1 MGYKICSNI
10 PCLSR
15 RCYGKYWRRPSL
27 LINLFNITHLK
38 NWTDVFEIPYNSNI
52 RKLWIKCLTVFY
64 LALWIWGQ
72 TNNMFYGLSA
82 FFNQLVPV
90 NFIFLYFL
98 AEIHEFSFAP
108 RCKMDG
114 HRGTCTWCFKIN
126 CINYSGFPHSQQLSN
141 ITSLHRK
148 RFWYRPRNI
157 AMSQTWLLQQGKHLC
172 RRLLSLQ
179 LY

>member
-72 TNNMFYGLSA
+72 SNNMFYGLSA
-82 FFNQLVPV
+82 FFNQLAPV
-90 NFIFLYFL
+90 NFIFLYFP

-126 CINYSGFPHSQQLSN
+126 SSIIQASLILNNYL
-141 ITSLHRK
+141 TSRHYIEKDSDTDLVILRCRK
-148 RFWYRPRNI
+148 PDYSSKENTCARD
-157 AMSQTWLLQQGKHLC
+157 S
-172 RRLLSLQ
+172 
-179 LY
+179 